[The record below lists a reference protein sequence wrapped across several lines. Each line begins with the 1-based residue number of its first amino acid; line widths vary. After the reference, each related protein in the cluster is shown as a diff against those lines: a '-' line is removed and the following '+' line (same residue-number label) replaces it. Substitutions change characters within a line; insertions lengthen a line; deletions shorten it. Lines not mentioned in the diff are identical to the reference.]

1 MKMDRT
7 HAALSTQM
15 LCIFSV
21 VLQDVVT
28 ANVEPGDN
36 GGYYASTCAI
46 LNMLLG
52 ATAQTDNQGE
62 VQKIATE
69 IGAINL
75 SVADEA
81 FRKLIKH
88 DADWDGAPIKA
99 EHESKEYPPDWKAKY
114 PFWRA
119 AKQKLHSSPDQFKQW
134 QEGKLSTSAKH
145 QLRQLAEQAY
155 ADYSDR
161 TLQEFPNLKRELDER
176 INEAVYGTKT
186 SGDDTQTPVGTARAT
201 VCGATNGDAGTGAG
215 SSLKHDLLCLCGAV
229 SNDLGK
235 VCCEQCGTAA
245 ANAWGAA
252 GTVAAAWQPI
262 KDNCPAHA
270 GTSVLTTANLQQAVS
285 AFYTAISKKQSTTR
299 KKQYVLGLLSGD
311 GTSGCAGTSAN
322 NGGACVIYKNAAAG
336 GKTSVSI
343 PWADKALKA
352 AETADKLIK
361 RQGTIQRLED
371 RLRLLN
377 VSVAA
382 LIHNIADQASAQA
395 AASDTSDNTSPG
407 QQTKS
412 ESECNAAKDNQEAC
426 KKIEYKGCVF
436 DSEGEKG
443 KKCTLSEQAKKAA
456 ENAAA
461 AGAGDGTAG
470 TTGKCSAVQ
479 TLDDCAKVP
488 GTIPQGKKAF
498 CRWRSGKYNKDKK
511 DEGKFCD
518 SSFFVNKKLVTTAA
532 ALVNLVSF

>member
-1 MKMDRT
+1 MPMYRT
-7 HAALSTQM
+7 HAKISM
-15 LCIFSV
+15 PVLCIFSV
-21 VLQDVVT
+21 VLQDIAT
-28 ANVEPGDN
+28 ADVEPGDN

-99 EHESKEYPPDWKAKY
+99 EHESKEYTPDWKAKY

-134 QEGKLSTSAKH
+134 QEAKLSISAKH

-155 ADYSDR
+155 ADYSEP
-161 TLQEFPNLKRELDER
+161 TLQEFPSLKRELEER

-186 SGDDTQTPVGTARAT
+186 NDDDTQTPAGSSRAT
-201 VCGATNGDAGTGAG
+201 VCGAADGTAGSSAG

-229 SNDLGK
+229 SGNLDK
-235 VCCEQCGTAA
+235 VCCADCGAQATHS
-245 ANAWGAA
+245 WGA
-252 GTVAAAWQPI
+252 GTTVPTAWKPI
-262 KDNCPAHA
+262 KANCPTHA

-285 AFYTAISKKQSTTR
+285 AFYTTISKKQSTTH

-311 GTSGCAGTSAN
+311 GSKGCTGTSSV
-322 NGGACVIYKNAAAG
+322 NGVACVIYKRQTTQ
-336 GKTSVSI
+336 GKTTVTI
-343 PWADKALKA
+343 QWADKALKA

-361 RQGTIQRLED
+361 RQTTIQRLED

-377 VSVAA
+377 VSVGT
-382 LIHNIADQASAQA
+382 LIHNIAEQA
-395 AASDTSDNTSPG
+395 ATTPTANKTADNTSPG
-407 QQTKS
+407 QQKKS
-412 ESECNAAKDNQEAC
+412 ESECNAAKDNQKDC
-426 KKIEYKGCVF
+426 DTLKDKGCVF

-461 AGAGDGTAG
+461 AGSGEGTAG
-470 TTGKCSAVQ
+470 TTDKCSAAQ
-479 TLDDCAKVP
+479 TLDDCAKIP
-488 GTIPQGKKAF
+488 RTIPQGKKAF
-498 CRWRSGKYNKDKK
+498 CR
-511 DEGKFCD
+511 
-518 SSFFVNKKLVTTAA
+518 
-532 ALVNLVSF
+532 